1 MGRPPKK
8 NDRCPFKNECE
19 MKCEY
24 KNKELEC
31 DYYRYNSCPGKE
43 IADQEEKRAQYA
55 SEHYTLKSDNGG
67 TDMIIPALR
76 TPPADKS
83 QPVTDKYIEAVNLNR
98 KILTNAQMVQQD
110 LYEMCTGLKQMRDGK
125 LYKELGYK
133 NFEEYVET
141 EVGFK
146 RNQAYKYITIIEKL
160 PSDFVS
166 SRIQNGVQKLFLLA
180 TLDES
185 ERTELTEKTDIESA
199 SVRELK
205 EQIKELQKAAIKR
218 EADVDKLRAEITQ
231 WQEDNESLSANN
243 AQLEDLVT
251 ELKARPPKEI
261 VIHSK
266 EKTPDNSVSYD
277 AYERECA
284 RYQNIID
291 GLEHDNLMLTRQA
304 HAEKTALEAKLKEAE
319 SAESHTDEAELMKQQ
334 EEIGFSARYGQL
346 VDMLTKFIDYIDT
359 CNDRL
364 GFLDRLFDYLDDVS
378 DGIYEVIT
386 ELKEGKKK

>member
-1 MGRPPKK
+1 
-8 NDRCPFKNECE
+8 
-19 MKCEY
+19 
-24 KNKELEC
+24 
-31 DYYRYNSCPGKE
+31 
-43 IADQEEKRAQYA
+43 
-55 SEHYTLKSDNGG
+55 
-67 TDMIIPALR
+67 MIIPSIKQ
-76 TPPADKS
+76 PPADKS
-83 QPVTDKYIEAVNLNR
+83 QPVTEKYIEAVNLNR

-231 WQEDNESLSANN
+231 WQEDNESLSADN

-319 SAESHTDEAELMKQQ
+319 SAGSHTDEAELMKQQ